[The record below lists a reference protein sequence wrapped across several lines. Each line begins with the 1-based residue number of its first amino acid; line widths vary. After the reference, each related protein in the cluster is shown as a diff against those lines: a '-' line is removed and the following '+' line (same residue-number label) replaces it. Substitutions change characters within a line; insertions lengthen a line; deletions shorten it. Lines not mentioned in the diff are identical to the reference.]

1 MIFRLRPPPEGG
13 TGLRGPSRRGGSEKF
28 LDIPVPCGN
37 VGTPG
42 VDPIGEEPEI
52 VHILGNVKIEQL
64 ERFVGVFSTAGAEAR
79 GRHGNRGTQLFRVA
93 GEEDRVVVL
102 FEWESEEAFEAFKN
116 DSSVKETMRS
126 SGTVGPPEFTVLKK
140 VGEFPS

>member
-1 MIFRLRPPPEGG
+1 MLRDRGFR
-13 TGLRGPSRRGGSEKF
+13 
-28 LDIPVPCGN
+28 D
-37 VGTPG
+37 
-42 VDPIGEEPEI
+42 VDRAGKETAI

-64 ERFVGVFSTAGAEAR
+64 EKFIGVFATAGAEAR

-93 GEEDRVVVL
+93 GEEDRVMVL
-102 FEWESEEAFEAFKN
+102 FEWESEEAFEAFRN
-116 DSSVKETMRS
+116 DPWVRETMKS